1 MFTHSVYFWL
11 PEDLGAEERAKFVA
25 GIRSLVGITSVQRG
39 WIGTPAPTDRP
50 VIDRSWSWSLTVVFP
65 DQAAHDAYQADP
77 VHDRFRDECSQYWTR
92 VLIYD
97 SVSA

>member
-11 PEDLGAEERAKFVA
+11 HDGLTGDERTKFVA
-25 GIRSLVGITSVQRG
+25 GLRSLVGIESVQRG

-65 DQAAHDAYQADP
+65 DQAAHDAYQVDP
-77 VHDRFRDECSQYWTR
+77 VHDRFRDECSKYWTR
-92 VLIYD
+92 VVIYD